1 MKRAIRYEHRTEP
14 LLPTHQF
21 LRRVLLHAVAAGGLM
36 LIALGVGAAGYR
48 ATEGMPWLDAV
59 LNASMILGGM
69 GPVDVL
75 HTDAGKLFASIY
87 ALFSGVAFLAISG
100 ILVAPL
106 AHRLLHVLHLEAA
119 EKD

>member
-1 MKRAIRYEHRTEP
+1 VRRTLHYEHRTEP

-21 LRRVLLHAVAAGGLM
+21 LRRILLHAFAATGLM
-36 LIALGVGAAGYR
+36 AIALGIGAAGYR
-48 ATEGMPWLDAV
+48 WTEGMPWLDAF

-75 HTDAGKLFASIY
+75 HTEAGKLFASFY
-87 ALFSGVAFLAISG
+87 ALFSGVAFLAIAG

-106 AHRLLHVLHLEAA
+106 AHRLLHVLHLEDAG
-119 EKD
+119 KG